1 MCSHRFRFVFNC
13 VPQTNGIL
21 LGAGTS
27 VAYFVLSLLSL
38 LGLASSYF
46 AVADGLK
53 QIVWW
58 AALSKL
64 LYGLVLLILGIV
76 VLAVES
82 SQLKEN
88 VTNSWKAMSEYQKMF
103 FDND

>member
-1 MCSHRFRFVFNC
+1 M
-13 VPQTNGIL
+13 PQTNGIL

-46 AVADGLK
+46 AVSDGLK
-53 QIVWW
+53 HLVWW

-64 LYGLVLLILGIV
+64 LYGILLLLLGII
-76 VLAVES
+76 VLALES
-82 SQLKEN
+82 SQLAEN
-88 VTNSWKAMSEYQKMF
+88 VSSSWKAMSEYQKMF